1 MTVHRGRVSAV
12 DTAGVFV
19 RVAALGPDVVGP
31 LEWLGTKPGVDEGVL
46 VLNAG
51 SESAPD
57 LVVVGELT
65 ATGNSAHPATSTD
78 NTVARYDGTGGALQ
92 TSGVRVDDG
101 NNIVTKG
108 TFVSGNGA
116 TGSNHITVDAPK
128 DTANADLG
136 LRANGVNRWTIRRT
150 ADTESGSNA
159 GSDLA
164 LVRRSDAGAQLS
176 LPIIVWRATGK
187 ITVGDVGP
195 TAGIELGASGPRDM
209 AGSGSPEGVVTAPI
223 GSTWR
228 RTNGGASTTLYVKE
242 SGSGNTGWRA
252 V

>member
-1 MTVHRGRVSAV
+1 MYRGKVTKV
-12 DTAGVFV
+12 DAKGVYVQTADYGTIGPCQVV
-19 RVAALGPDVVGP
+19 GATPDVDDMVLAANVG
-31 LEWLGTKPGVDEGVL
+31 TDV
-46 VLNAG
+46 
-51 SESAPD
+51 APD
-57 LVVVGELT
+57 LVVLSG
-65 ATGNSAHPATSTD
+65 GFPATSTD
-78 NTVARYDGTGGALQ
+78 NTVPRFDGTGGALQ

-101 NNIVTKG
+101 DNIVTKG

-136 LRANGVNRWTIRRT
+136 FRANGVNRWTIRRT

-195 TAGIELGASGPRDM
+195 TAGIELGSGGPTIT
-209 AGSGSPEGVVTAPI
+209 SGTGAPTHSAPN
-223 GSTWR
+223 GSTYH
-228 RTNGGASTTLYVKE
+228 RTDGTASTTLYV
-242 SGSGNTGWRA
+242 RA
-252 V
+252 AGAWSALS

>member
-1 MTVHRGRVSAV
+1 MYRGKVTKV
-12 DTAGVFV
+12 DAKGVYVQTADYGTIGPCQVV
-19 RVAALGPDVVGP
+19 GATPDVDDMVLAANVG
-31 LEWLGTKPGVDEGVL
+31 TDV
-46 VLNAG
+46 
-51 SESAPD
+51 APD
-57 LVVVGELT
+57 LVVLSGGT
-65 ATGNSAHPATSTD
+65 PATSTD
-78 NTVARYDGTGGALQ
+78 NTVPRFDGTGGALQ
-92 TSGVRVDDG
+92 TSGVTIDDG

-136 LRANGVNRWTIRRT
+136 FRANGVNRWTIRRT

-195 TAGIELGASGPRDM
+195 TAGIELGAGGPTITT
-209 AGSGSPEGVVTAPI
+209 GTGAPTHSAPN
-223 GSTWR
+223 GSTYH
-228 RTNGGASTTLYVKE
+228 RTDGTASTTLYV
-242 SGSGNTGWRA
+242 RA
-252 V
+252 AGAWSALS

>member
-1 MTVHRGRVSAV
+1 MYRGKVTKV
-12 DTAGVFV
+12 DAKGVYVQTADFGVIGPCQV
-19 RVAALGPDVVGP
+19 VGATPDVDDMVLAANVG
-31 LEWLGTKPGVDEGVL
+31 TDV
-46 VLNAG
+46 
-51 SESAPD
+51 APD
-57 LVVVGELT
+57 LVVLSG
-65 ATGNSAHPATSTD
+65 GFPATSTD
-78 NTVARYDGTGGALQ
+78 NTVPRFDGTGGALQ
-92 TSGVRVDDG
+92 TSGVSVDDG

-136 LRANGVNRWTIRRT
+136 FRANGVNRWTIRRT

-195 TAGIELGASGPRDM
+195 TAGIELGAGGPTITT
-209 AGSGSPEGVVTAPI
+209 GTGAPTHSAPN
-223 GSTWR
+223 GSTYH
-228 RTNGGASTTLYVKE
+228 RTDGTASTTLYV
-242 SGSGNTGWRA
+242 RA
-252 V
+252 AGAWSALS

>member
-1 MTVHRGRVSAV
+1 MIRAKVTAV
-12 DTAGVFV
+12 DANGVYVLTADYGTI
-19 RVAALGPDVVGP
+19 GPCQVVGP
-31 LEWLGTKPGVDEGVL
+31 TPAVDDMVLAANVGTDV
-46 VLNAG
+46 
-51 SESAPD
+51 APD
-57 LVVVGELT
+57 LVVLSG
-65 ATGNSAHPATSTD
+65 GFPATSTD
-78 NTVARYDGTGGALQ
+78 NTVPRFDGAGGALQ

-136 LRANGVNRWTIRRT
+136 FRANGVNRWTIRRT

-195 TAGIELGASGPRDM
+195 TAGIELGAGGPTITT
-209 AGSGSPEGVVTAPI
+209 GTGAPTHSAPN
-223 GSTWR
+223 GSTYHR
-228 RTNGGASTTLYVKE
+228 QDGTASTTLYV
-242 SGSGNTGWRA
+242 RA
-252 V
+252 AGAWSALS

>member
-92 TSGVRVDDG
+92 GSSVTIDD
-101 NNIVTKG
+101 
-108 TFVSGNGA
+108 SGNVGGVAGLNVSKAAYAGVQVSSNAGTGPYIQLA
-116 TGSNHITVDAPK
+116 TA
-128 DTANADLG
+128 
-136 LRANGVNRWTIRRT
+136 GVGRWDFFRN
-150 ADTESGSNA
+150 DETESGSGA
-159 GSDLA
+159 GSNLQINR
-164 LVRRSDAGAQLS
+164 LSDAGGLAGT
-176 LPIIVWRATGK
+176 PIKINRATGRV
-187 ITVGDVGP
+187 TFGDVGS
-195 TAGIELGASGPRDM
+195 TAGLEM
-209 AGSGSPEGVVTAPI
+209 GSGGPTWTVGTGVPSHSAPN
-223 GSTWR
+223 GSLHS
-228 RTNGGASTTLYVKE
+228 RTDGGSGTTLYVRE
-242 SGSGNTGWRA
+242 SGSWVGK
-252 V
+252 

>member
-1 MTVHRGRVSAV
+1 MIRTATVTDVTETGVWVVSSWLTAPTGPLAASGSPKSGDAV
-12 DTAGVFV
+12 LVV
-19 RVAALGPDVVGP
+19 RTDDGEMVAVSSRPAALP
-31 LEWLGTKPGVDEGVL
+31 
-46 VLNAG
+46 
-51 SESAPD
+51 
-57 LVVVGELT
+57 
-65 ATGNSAHPATSTD
+65 TSSVD
-78 NTVARYDGTGGALQ
+78 NTVARFDGTGGALQ
-92 TSGVRVDDG
+92 TSGVTIDDG

-136 LRANGVNRWTIRRT
+136 FRANGVNRWTIRRN
-150 ADTESGSNA
+150 ANTESGSDA
-159 GSDLA
+159 GSNLEILRRDDAGTLQGAA
-164 LVRRSDAGAQLS
+164 LVIFRQTGRIRIGTPGA
-176 LPIIVWRATGK
+176 
-187 ITVGDVGP
+187 
-195 TAGIELGASGPRDM
+195 TAGLEFGNSGPRDM

-228 RTNGGASTTLYVKE
+228 RTNGGAGTSFYVKE

>member
-1 MTVHRGRVSAV
+1 MYRGKVTAV
-12 DTAGVFV
+12 DAGGVYVQTAEFGVIGPCQAV
-19 RVAALGPDVVGP
+19 VANYAFGDMVLLSDV
-31 LEWLGTKPGVDEGVL
+31 
-46 VLNAG
+46 G
-51 SESAPD
+51 SDAMPD
-57 LVVVGELT
+57 LVVVGRLT
-65 ATGNSAHPATSTD
+65 GTGSAVPGASTD
-78 NTVARYDGTGGALQ
+78 NAVARFDGTGGALQ
-92 TSGVRVDDG
+92 NSGVTIDDG

-136 LRANGVNRWTIRRT
+136 FRANGVNRWTIRRT

-195 TAGIELGASGPRDM
+195 TAGIELGAGGPTITT
-209 AGSGSPEGVVTAPI
+209 GTGAPTHSAPN
-223 GSTWR
+223 GSTYH
-228 RTNGGASTTLYVKE
+228 RTDGTASTTLYV
-242 SGSGNTGWRA
+242 RA
-252 V
+252 AGAWSALS

>member
-1 MTVHRGRVSAV
+1 MYRGKVTAV
-12 DTAGVFV
+12 DAGGVYVQTAEFGVIGPCQAV
-19 RVAALGPDVVGP
+19 VANYAAGDMVLLSDV
-31 LEWLGTKPGVDEGVL
+31 
-46 VLNAG
+46 G
-51 SESAPD
+51 SDAMPD
-57 LVVVGELT
+57 LVVVGRLT
-65 ATGNSAHPATSTD
+65 GTGSAVPGASTD
-78 NTVARYDGTGGALQ
+78 NTVARFDGTGGALQ
-92 TSGVRVDDG
+92 TSGVTIDDG

-136 LRANGVNRWTIRRT
+136 FRANGVNRWTIRRT

-195 TAGIELGASGPRDM
+195 TAGIELGSGGPTITT
-209 AGSGSPEGVVTAPI
+209 GTGAPTHSAPN
-223 GSTWR
+223 GSTYH
-228 RTNGGASTTLYVKE
+228 RTDGTASTTLYV
-242 SGSGNTGWRA
+242 RA
-252 V
+252 AGAWSALS

>member
-1 MTVHRGRVSAV
+1 MYRGKVTKV
-12 DTAGVFV
+12 DAKGVYVQTADFGTIGPCQVV
-19 RVAALGPDVVGP
+19 GATPDVDDMVLAANVG
-31 LEWLGTKPGVDEGVL
+31 TDV
-46 VLNAG
+46 
-51 SESAPD
+51 APD
-57 LVVVGELT
+57 LVVLSG
-65 ATGNSAHPATSTD
+65 GFPATSTD
-78 NTVARYDGTGGALQ
+78 NTVPRFDGTGGALQ
-92 TSGVRVDDG
+92 GSGVTIDDG

-136 LRANGVNRWTIRRT
+136 FRANGVNRWTIRRT

-195 TAGIELGASGPRDM
+195 TAGIELGAGGPTITT
-209 AGSGSPEGVVTAPI
+209 GTGAPTHSAPN
-223 GSTWR
+223 GSTYH
-228 RTNGGASTTLYVKE
+228 RTDGTASTTLYV
-242 SGSGNTGWRA
+242 RA
-252 V
+252 AGAWSALS